1 MNRYGL
7 PENPSLATTSRLRMW
22 WLHTIW
28 GYKVISKH
36 SRPHTGAFG
45 LTFEDEYLLL
55 PRHRQ

>member
-1 MNRYGL
+1 
-7 PENPSLATTSRLRMW
+7 MW